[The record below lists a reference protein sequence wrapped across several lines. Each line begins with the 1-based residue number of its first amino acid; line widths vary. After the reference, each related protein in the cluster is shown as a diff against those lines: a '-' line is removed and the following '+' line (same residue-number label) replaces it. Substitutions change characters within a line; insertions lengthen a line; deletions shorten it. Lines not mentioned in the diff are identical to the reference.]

1 MKTFKEVM
9 LEIAKKR
16 QTNIYGLAEKLSVTN
31 QTLYAT
37 IAKKSLTVKK
47 LQKWIEILELSDS
60 EILDIVKS
68 VSEYEVIKNSFE

>member
-1 MKTFKEVM
+1 M